1 MELLTDVMLRCTKSD
16 MGTPILQR
24 KDIFVALQQK
34 ICERPAALLEAHGAT
49 PRQPPS
55 LTFARVHPR

>member
-1 MELLTDVMLRCTKSD
+1 MAVLRCTKFD
-16 MGTPILQR
+16 MGKPVLQR

-34 ICERPAALLEAHGAT
+34 IYERPAVQLEAHGDT